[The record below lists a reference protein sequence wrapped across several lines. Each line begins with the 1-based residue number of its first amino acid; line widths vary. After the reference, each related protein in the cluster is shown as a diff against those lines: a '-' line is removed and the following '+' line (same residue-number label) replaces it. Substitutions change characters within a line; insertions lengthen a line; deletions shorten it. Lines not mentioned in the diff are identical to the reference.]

1 MRFPYPRE
9 AGPEAPV
16 QTVEPEET
24 RVRIWQR
31 ERLGRMGYDR
41 RTAERLVVV
50 AWDEGDHADFVHRIE
65 DLVARGATLD
75 QAARIVTPAGLLGP
89 GPEGAPDAEV

>member
-50 AWDEGDHADFVHRIE
+50 AWDAGDHTDFVHRIE
-65 DLVARGATLD
+65 DLVGRGATLD
-75 QAARIVTPAGLLGP
+75 QAARIVTPVGPLGP
-89 GPEGAPDAEV
+89 EPEGAPDAEV